1 MIVKFDLTSCHV
13 LNHMI
18 CLYFISKYLI
28 KQGSKD
34 YLMENVE
41 KRPVK
46 LIANFVKFVKNK
58 ASQDNFP
65 YDNISKSMT
74 IATSIFWKDWDKVKT
89 NQEQRMKFL
98 TRIEQEAKELEIN
111 GFLHNSR
118 GTNKIDSTSSN
129 TQQE

>member
-1 MIVKFDLTSCHV
+1 
-13 LNHMI
+13 
-18 CLYFISKYLI
+18 
-28 KQGSKD
+28 
-34 YLMENVE
+34 MENVE

-74 IATSIFWKDWDKVKT
+74 IATSIFWKDWARSRLIRK
-89 NQEQRMKFL
+89 RMKFL

-118 GTNKIDSTSSN
+118 GTNKIDSTSSK

>member
-1 MIVKFDLTSCHV
+1 
-13 LNHMI
+13 
-18 CLYFISKYLI
+18 
-28 KQGSKD
+28 
-34 YLMENVE
+34 MENVE

-98 TRIEQEAKELEIN
+98 TRIEQEAGMFGHFSKKLRFLPFFLANCIVRVPYHKEI
-111 GFLHNSR
+111 F
-118 GTNKIDSTSSN
+118 
-129 TQQE
+129 

>member
-1 MIVKFDLTSCHV
+1 
-13 LNHMI
+13 MI

-65 YDNISKSMT
+65 YET
-74 IATSIFWKDWDKVKT
+74 Y
-89 NQEQRMKFL
+89 QRAWL
-98 TRIEQEAKELEIN
+98 LCGSGVDVELV
-111 GFLHNSR
+111 GVCQR
-118 GTNKIDSTSSN
+118 G
-129 TQQE
+129 

>member
-1 MIVKFDLTSCHV
+1 
-13 LNHMI
+13 MI

-65 YDNISKSMT
+65 YET
-74 IATSIFWKDWDKVKT
+74 Y
-89 NQEQRMKFL
+89 QR
-98 TRIEQEAKELEIN
+98 A
-111 GFLHNSR
+111 
-118 GTNKIDSTSSN
+118 
-129 TQQE
+129 

>member
-1 MIVKFDLTSCHV
+1 
-13 LNHMI
+13 
-18 CLYFISKYLI
+18 
-28 KQGSKD
+28 
-34 YLMENVE
+34 MENVG

-89 NQEQRMKFL
+89 NQEKN
-98 TRIEQEAKELEIN
+98 EISHKN
-111 GFLHNSR
+111 RARSKGIRDKWVSAQFK
-118 GTNKIDSTSSN
+118 GYK
-129 TQQE
+129 

>member
-1 MIVKFDLTSCHV
+1 MIVKFDLTSCYA
-13 LNHMI
+13 LNHMT

-65 YDNISKSMT
+65 YDNI
-74 IATSIFWKDWDKVKT
+74 
-89 NQEQRMKFL
+89 QR
-98 TRIEQEAKELEIN
+98 A
-111 GFLHNSR
+111 
-118 GTNKIDSTSSN
+118 
-129 TQQE
+129 

>member
-1 MIVKFDLTSCHV
+1 MIVKFDLTSCYA

-18 CLYFISKYLI
+18 CPYFITRYLI
-28 KQGSKD
+28 NQGSKD
-34 YLMENVE
+34 YLLENVE

-89 NQEQRMKFL
+89 NQEKN
-98 TRIEQEAKELEIN
+98 EISHKN
-111 GFLHNSR
+111 RARSKGIRDKWVSAQFK
-118 GTNKIDSTSSN
+118 GYK
-129 TQQE
+129 

>member
-1 MIVKFDLTSCHV
+1 
-13 LNHMI
+13 MI

-65 YDNISKSMT
+65 YDNISKSLT
-74 IATSIFWKDWDKVKT
+74 IARIWRWCRIGWSLPARLEPNTKITTQDKNYWET
-89 NQEQRMKFL
+89 L
-98 TRIEQEAKELEIN
+98 
-111 GFLHNSR
+111 
-118 GTNKIDSTSSN
+118 
-129 TQQE
+129 

>member
-1 MIVKFDLTSCHV
+1 
-13 LNHMI
+13 MI
-18 CLYFISKYLI
+18 CPYFISRYLI

-74 IATSIFWKDWDKVKT
+74 ICYI
-89 NQEQRMKFL
+89 N
-98 TRIEQEAKELEIN
+98 ILERL
-111 GFLHNSR
+111 GQ
-118 GTNKIDSTSSN
+118 GQD
-129 TQQE
+129 